1 MAAFSHIHRRGI
13 VGRIRSSKE
22 SKSLKGSTAV
32 HIAASTRSLWEMPFA
47 GACSQLQDLGFDK
60 VELYVSNQL
69 EQLQVEQITQNM
81 ESTILEFRE
90 ASRLSPVALFIDEEL
105 SLSDFALMVKFA
117 TQLKIAQI
125 TIQASELGTPFNS
138 EIDRLKERNRMC
150 LEEGIRLSI
159 VTKTGRLTED
169 PHTALELCQ
178 SVKSLGVTLDPSYYI
193 CTPRGEINHD
203 MVYPKVVHCH
213 LRDTSVSDI
222 QVPAGLGEVDYN
234 RIISMLENES
244 YDRVLS
250 VDLLPRTLEG
260 EERLLELR
268 KLRLLLESLL

>member
-1 MAAFSHIHRRGI
+1 M
-13 VGRIRSSKE
+13 
-22 SKSLKGSTAV
+22 

-47 GACSQLQDLGFDK
+47 GACGQLQDLGFDK
-60 VELYVSNQL
+60 VELYVSNQF
-69 EQLQVEQITQNM
+69 EQLTVDQIVNHM
-81 ESTILEFRE
+81 ESVILEFRE

-105 SLSDFALMVKFA
+105 SMTEFTAMVKFA
-117 TQLKIAQI
+117 TQLRIAQI

-138 EIDRLKERNRMC
+138 EIDRLKERNRLC

-159 VTKTGRLTED
+159 LTRTGRLTED

-178 SVKSLGVTLDPSYYI
+178 SVKSLGITLDPSYYT
-193 CTPRGEINHD
+193 CSPRGVVNHD
-203 MVYPKVVHCH
+203 MVYPKVSHCH
-213 LRDTSVSDI
+213 LRDTSATEI

-234 RIISMLENES
+234 RIIAMLEAEHF
-244 YDRVLS
+244 DRVLS